1 MLFACLQL
9 LAEMAANPGF
19 PPEGGKVRCHN
30 TEAMK
35 DLLDAV
41 DWSPAGTGYPR
52 APAVVVKR
60 SVDDKRARAEKSRE
74 AFMEKQS
81 VREKEFLMKFE
92 VAKKEAERRLKEK
105 AATKERE
112 FEERFKAFQERNS
125 ELIRSV
131 DGAIAADEAW
141 RTRKQERL
149 FNEWSAKVFQP
160 MQDQINAQLAS
171 ISDSEVEER
180 RRAMFQSFLDESNR
194 KTNGLFRDIIIE
206 SDYDPLAQAQ
216 QSTMRYKKSSIA
228 DDPTKNRATREM
240 GDRLASGLLRELPG
254 DPRLKHKRNEVPVQL
269 WATMDATPHGRYNQV
284 IDGPAKKPGF
294 NASHVVLDHYNVPM
308 GADGAAIVRKETN
321 ARGKRVIGTTH
332 ASSVAEC
339 LRDAPKP
346 AAPASLPALVPPP
359 MAIDE

>member
-1 MLFACLQL
+1 
-9 LAEMAANPGF
+9 MAANPGF

-131 DGAIAADEAW
+131 DGAIAA
-141 RTRKQERL
+141 
-149 FNEWSAKVFQP
+149 
-160 MQDQINAQLAS
+160 
-171 ISDSEVEER
+171 
-180 RRAMFQSFLDESNR
+180 
-194 KTNGLFRDIIIE
+194 G
-206 SDYDPLAQAQ
+206 
-216 QSTMRYKKSSIA
+216 
-228 DDPTKNRATREM
+228 
-240 GDRLASGLLRELPG
+240 
-254 DPRLKHKRNEVPVQL
+254 
-269 WATMDATPHGRYNQV
+269 
-284 IDGPAKKPGF
+284 
-294 NASHVVLDHYNVPM
+294 
-308 GADGAAIVRKETN
+308 
-321 ARGKRVIGTTH
+321 
-332 ASSVAEC
+332 SVANAKARAFVQRVEREGFSADAGSDQRPTRFHFR
-339 LRDAPKP
+339 LRGRRTAPCDVSKL
-346 AAPASLPALVPPP
+346 SR
-359 MAIDE
+359 